1 VPEAWEAYADADIDM
16 FIYGLDEQTAKAKIE
31 VTVNFST
38 IKSFTP
44 FL

>member
-31 VTVNFST
+31 VTV
-38 IKSFTP
+38 KY
-44 FL
+44 